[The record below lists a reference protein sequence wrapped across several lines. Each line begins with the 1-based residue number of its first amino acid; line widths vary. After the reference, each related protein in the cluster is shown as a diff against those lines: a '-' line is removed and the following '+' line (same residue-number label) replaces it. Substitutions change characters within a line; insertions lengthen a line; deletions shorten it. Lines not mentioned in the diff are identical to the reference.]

1 MIPEFDATKFHAWV
15 HNLDPFA
22 IHFSET
28 FGIRWY
34 GLAYMAGFFA
44 GALIM
49 KFLARRGQRTLPAK
63 QVVDFI
69 TYVVLGTM
77 FGGRL
82 GYALFYDTTLLTSWD
97 SRLVMFGLDIPVWN
111 LLAVWEGGMASHGGI
126 AGIVIAS
133 IVYAKR
139 HGLSWLHLGDL
150 TTLGGSLG
158 IFFGRLANFINGEL
172 QGRVVDGPVAWAVK
186 FPSDMHQWL
195 RKTPEKLNQLSDAAR
210 EVGIPQDTWASW
222 MDQFHSSKE
231 IRDNLKAVIDKIIF
245 SLGEGN
251 HRIAEL
257 LQPLLEA
264 RHPSQIYQGLME
276 GLFVFIA
283 CFLFWY
289 KPRKPGVIGGLFL
302 TMYAVMRFVGEQFRE
317 PDAHIGYEFLGLTRG
332 QILSIVMFL
341 ASAALWIWAARRPA
355 DVIGGWGPEA
365 QGLKKVDP

>member
-1 MIPEFDATKFHAWV
+1 MPPEFDATKIHAWV

-22 IHFSET
+22 IQFSET

-34 GLAYMAGFFA
+34 GLAYMAGFVA

-49 KFLARRGQRTLPAK
+49 KFLARRGRRTLPAD

-82 GYALFYDTTLLTSWD
+82 GYALFYDTSLLTSWNAH
-97 SRLVMFGLDIPVWN
+97 LNLFGTDIPVWN

-126 AGIVIAS
+126 AGIVIAAV
-133 IVYAKR
+133 IYAKR
-139 HGLSWLHLGDL
+139 QGLSWLHLGDL

-158 IFFGRLANFINGEL
+158 IFFGRMANFINGEL
-172 QGRVVDGPVAWAVK
+172 QGRVVHSAVPWAVK
-186 FPSDMHQWL
+186 FPSDMFHWL
-195 RKTPEKLNQLSDAAR
+195 RQSPQKLIQLTEVAR
-210 EVGIPQDTWASW
+210 EVGIPSDTWVSW
-222 MDQFHSSKE
+222 MDQLHASKE
-231 IRDNLKAVIDKIIF
+231 IRGNVEAVLDKIILALE
-245 SLGEGN
+245 SGN
-251 HRIAEL
+251 EKVADL
-257 LQPLLEA
+257 MQPLLEA

-276 GLFVFIA
+276 GLLVFIA
-283 CFLFWY
+283 CFLLWY

-302 TMYAVMRFVGEQFRE
+302 TLYAVMRIIGEQFRE

-332 QILSIVMFL
+332 QILSIVMLL

-355 DVIGGWGPEA
+355 EVIGGWGPEA
-365 QGLKKVDP
+365 QRLKKVDP